1 MCWECI
7 STQEGAKKMT
17 KKEYFLKNVPCASL
31 NISAFAA
38 YVLYGVEYD
47 INDYAYIA
55 YVVDNKIQS
64 CHKLMI
70 YNTKDGS
77 TYVNVHG
84 SRLHISEF
92 CRL

>member
-1 MCWECI
+1 
-7 STQEGAKKMT
+7 MT
-17 KKEYFLKNVPCASL
+17 KKEYFMNNVPCALL
-31 NISAFAA
+31 NTSAFAA

-70 YNTKDGS
+70 HDAGDCTCQNFTEYN
-77 TYVNVHG
+77 
-84 SRLHISEF
+84 II
-92 CRL
+92 

>member
-1 MCWECI
+1 
-7 STQEGAKKMT
+7 MT
-17 KKEYFLKNVPCASL
+17 KKEYFLNNSPCAVL

-55 YVVDNKIQS
+55 YVVDGKIQS

-70 YNTKDGS
+70 HDTAGGKAYI
-77 TYVNVHG
+77 NVHG
-84 SRLHISEF
+84 KKLRLDEF
-92 CRL
+92 CRI